1 MIKTDIDT
9 AINDERRKTGTGF
22 IAAAEMTRYENQ
34 ALQDISR
41 KVDLYEQEGSSD
53 FTFAPE
59 VALSAVN
66 ALSAVAS
73 NLKTTGAIITV
84 NPLSSTTQRLNRI
97 RPEDFQ
103 NIVQGDYFAQ
113 AGSDLWVRH
122 EGKSGDTLRVRY
134 ITNYVA
140 KTSGGT
146 LSSSMT
152 AASDEPLNDID
163 PEAVV
168 AFALWKIFRK
178 EGKKDDARE
187 AKKRYDDILKTMMQD
202 NEYRRAGIFDRQ
214 TVNEQHMHD
223 WTDTIGV

>member
-9 AINDERRKTGTGF
+9 AIDDERRKTGTGF
-22 IAAAEMTRYENQ
+22 IAVAEKTRYENQ

-41 KVDLYEQEGSSD
+41 KVDFYEQEATQD
-53 FTFAPE
+53 FTFSPE

-66 ALSAVAS
+66 ALSSVAP

-84 NPLSSTTQRLNRI
+84 NPLSSTTQHLNRI

-103 NIVQGDYFAQ
+103 HILSGNYFAQ
-113 AGSDLWVRH
+113 AGSDLWVRSG
-122 EGKSGDTLRVRY
+122 GKSGDTLRVRY
-134 ITNYVA
+134 VANYVA

-146 LSSSMT
+146 LS
-152 AASDEPLNDID
+152 AAMRSDDDEPINDID

-168 AFALWKIFRK
+168 AFVLWKIFRK

-187 AKKRYDDILKTMMQD
+187 SKKRYDEILKSIIQ
-202 NEYRRAGIFDRQ
+202 NNLYRRAGTFDRQ
-214 TVNEQHMHD
+214 TIEDAQQHD
-223 WTDTIGV
+223 WTNHIGT